1 MGNSWLVEG
10 AHLPLFGK
18 VGARGQGPGAQGW
31 PGAGWPAARAAFL
44 AQQCFYRNSRRGL
57 LTRLPGSG
65 ASVSGLEINVS
76 AFKDGDRETVRGHRH
91 GASAQRLCLV
101 LRAATDCKGRCL
113 LQTTSVTNGS
123 FQEHSAVPAPKAFP
137 HPGGGGREVVREGP
151 HVCLLDLPPR
161 HVPAVC
167 PRSDP
172 GISRCLPH
180 PHARQPP
187 AGWASPTARTA
198 APSGFGSMARWA
210 TCPHRELPS
219 TQPLWESEPSPA
231 QLWVLG

>member
-18 VGARGQGPGAQGW
+18 VRARGQGPGAQGW

-44 AQQCFYRNSRRGL
+44 AQRCFYRNSRQGL

-65 ASVSGLEINVS
+65 ASISGLEINVS

-137 HPGGGGREVVREGP
+137 PPGRRRQRGRLGGTPRVPSRSAPEARPSRVSKVRSRHLTLSSASTRPTAACRVGFAYGP
-151 HVCLLDLPPR
+151 H
-161 HVPAVC
+161 
-167 PRSDP
+167 
-172 GISRCLPH
+172 
-180 PHARQPP
+180 
-187 AGWASPTARTA
+187 
-198 APSGFGSMARWA
+198 GS
-210 TCPHRELPS
+210 T
-219 TQPLWESEPSPA
+219 
-231 QLWVLG
+231 